1 MKRAIQLGQ
10 RLRPQLKTAAMR
22 AKKNHAPAL
31 RKSLRRMGL
40 AFDLDIAQAGLTL
53 RPHPEPGQFRHKTP
67 CLGNGG
73 ANSLE
78 MHARMRHIG
87 PKLRSVARDKGPK
100 Y

>member
-1 MKRAIQLGQ
+1 
-10 RLRPQLKTAAMR
+10 MR

-40 AFDLDIAQAGLTL
+40 AFDLDIAQAGLAL

-67 CLGNGG
+67 GLGNGG

-78 MHARMRHIG
+78 RQARLRHIG
-87 PKLRSVARDKGPK
+87 PKLRTVARAQGPDQPAQRPAQPMQGSQRPE
-100 Y
+100 